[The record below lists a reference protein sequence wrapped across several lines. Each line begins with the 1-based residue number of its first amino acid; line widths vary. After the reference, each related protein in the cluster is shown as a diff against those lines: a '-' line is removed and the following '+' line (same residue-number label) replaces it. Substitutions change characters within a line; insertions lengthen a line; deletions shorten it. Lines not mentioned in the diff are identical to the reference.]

1 MRFYQR
7 QRRKPTISIVSLID
21 ILTIVLLF
29 FVVTTTFRREE
40 PIVKIELPQSSQS
53 QAKQELPPH
62 VIYIDAEQNIFLNT
76 APVTLVELKDAMK
89 RMKAAQSNLD
99 IAMRA
104 SKDTPFGIIIAVMDA
119 AKEAGITHLP
129 TFTEPSKK

>member
-21 ILTIVLLF
+21 ILTIVLIF

-40 PIVKIELPQSSQS
+40 PTVKIELPESSQAE
-53 QAKQELPPH
+53 AKKEAPPN
-62 VIYIDAEQNIFLNT
+62 VIYVDAQQNIFLNT
-76 APVTLVELKDAMK
+76 TPVTIHELTEAIT
-89 RMKAAQSNLD
+89 RMKQTQNDLD

-104 SKDTPFGIIIAVMDA
+104 SKDAPFSIIIAVMDA
-119 AKEAGITHLP
+119 AKKAGISNLP
-129 TFTEPSKK
+129 TFTEPSKN

>member
-40 PIVKIELPQSSQS
+40 PTVKIELPESSQAE
-53 QAKQELPPH
+53 AKREAPNNI
-62 VIYIDAEQNIFLNT
+62 IYIDANQNIFLNAT
-76 APVTLVELKDAMK
+76 PITIGELSDAI
-89 RMKAAQSNLD
+89 AQIKLTQPNPD

-104 SKDTPFGIIIAVMDA
+104 SKDAPFSIIIAVMDA
-119 AKEAGITHLP
+119 AKKAGISNLP
-129 TFTEPSKK
+129 TFTEPTKR